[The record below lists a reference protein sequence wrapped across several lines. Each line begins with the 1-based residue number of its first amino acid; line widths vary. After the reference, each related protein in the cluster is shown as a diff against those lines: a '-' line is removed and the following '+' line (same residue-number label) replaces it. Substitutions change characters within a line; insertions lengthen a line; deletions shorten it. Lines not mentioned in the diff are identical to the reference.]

1 MTDPVVKLIT
11 GLIWPYVLMALVIV
25 FRPQVKALL
34 LEIVTRVEGGSPVE
48 FGSFKL
54 GSLPEQAQ
62 RIPAPSSDQRVTVR
76 NIALLHTSFL
86 STEATH
92 RLGRGGRKYYQFEVV
107 VMAPDAVMKRIESV
121 TYHLEETWPEKFR
134 TRTIE
139 DRDSRFKMKDLANGT
154 SIVWAE
160 VKFQDDKEPLRLN
173 RFIDLRTDGPRI

>member
-1 MTDPVVKLIT
+1 MS
-11 GLIWPYVLMALVIV
+11 LVIV

-34 LEIVTRVEGGSPVE
+34 LELVMRVKGGSPVE
-48 FGSFKL
+48 FGTFKL

-62 RIPAPSSDQRVTVR
+62 RIPAPSPVQPVTLR

-86 STEATH
+86 SEEAT
-92 RLGRGGRKYYQFEVV
+92 RTLGHGRRKYYQFEVV

-121 TYHLEETWPEKFR
+121 TYHLEDTWPKELR

-154 SIVWAE
+154 SIVYAE
-160 VKFQDDKEPLRLN
+160 VRFLDDKDPLRLN